1 MSEVVE
7 RRFRDAARAYL
18 IYGIVYYVG
27 GLYMLWHGVGVAGSM
42 EGRRINALAFWAIAG
57 LVPMLGIPYLLARPR
72 AAFERWVLSRR
83 DFTRIVALFLLFRSY
98 KVGQVILDHHG
109 GSVPAPWGG
118 TITFQVGA
126 VVFTLITLYAL
137 VMMIRAGWGSE
148 PAGEAPEPVGS
159 RHA

>member
-1 MSEVVE
+1 V
-7 RRFRDAARAYL
+7 
-18 IYGIVYYVG
+18 
-27 GLYMLWHGVGVAGSM
+27 
-42 EGRRINALAFWAIAG
+42 
-57 LVPMLGIPYLLARPR
+57 IPYLIARPR

-137 VMMIRAGWGSE
+137 VMMIRAGWAPERADEAGE
-148 PAGEAPEPVGS
+148 PASA